1 MKRNLFNA
9 CAAMMC
15 SALLAVGCSS
25 TSVQQRAH
33 EQAVERAESQM
44 ANVPDWFLEP
54 PEASQDAIY
63 GVGSSFSADLQNA
76 VRKASLQ
83 ANYEIA
89 QTYQQRVSGS
99 ERAFIRESGINEQGG
114 VQAEVVQ
121 KKVLQEGTGFRAYV
135 LARYKMG
142 TNNLIKQE
150 VEREHVVKSTR
161 QAADDAYQELES
173 RVEQARK
180 GDNE

>member
-1 MKRNLFNA
+1 
-9 CAAMMC
+9 
-15 SALLAVGCSS
+15 
-25 TSVQQRAH
+25 
-33 EQAVERAESQM
+33 M

-114 VQAEVVQ
+114 VQAESETVIDKLVAEADVSGTEVVQ